1 MSSIA
6 TIADRYARAIFA
18 IGVDSGNVTALAQQI
33 GDFAS
38 TYAGSLDLQSVVQN
52 PLVEAEQRDKILR
65 EVASRLGL
73 GPAALNVIRYLASRR
88 RLMALPDIAR
98 RLGTL
103 SDEKEGVVRAV
114 VTSAGPLA
122 EGYYTRLAEELARL
136 VGRKVVIDRHEDPS
150 LIAGVITRIGDNTI
164 DGSLRGRLDHLER
177 ELLSA

>member
-18 IGVDSGNVTALAQQI
+18 LGVDSNSSTELAAQI
-33 GDFAS
+33 GEFAG
-38 TYAGSLDLQSVVQN
+38 TYAGSLDLKSVLDN
-52 PLVEAEQRDKILR
+52 PLVEPEQRDKILR

-73 GPAALNVIRYLASRR
+73 GPLALNAVRYLASRR

-103 SDEKEGVVRAV
+103 SDEKEGVVRAI
-114 VTSAGPLA
+114 VTSAGPLS

-164 DGSLRGRLDHLER
+164 DGSIRGRLDHLER